1 MMIRES
7 TTITHQRRSS
17 ATILDMNTTDR
28 RGGREAN
35 APLLISSHEVPRAA
49 PQRREEDD
57 DCFLRRHEAC
67 YRSERRRRP
76 PRGARGKRWRQRQLP
91 KSPCAQITQMG
102 HVPKGPEPARP
113 FSPSRRHLER
123 EREDWRGMLEAGPQ
137 RDGQRRTRRRVDPII
152 ITRIAAHFAIY
163 RLDKWPTFGKKK
175 KVNGDLFPIREDLIR
190 HVILVTDK

>member
-102 HVPKGPEPARP
+102 HFQLPRP
-113 FSPSRRHLER
+113 RTSPPIFTFQKAPRER
-123 EREDWRGMLEAGPQ
+123 ERGLKGDARSGPTE
-137 RDGQRRTRRRVDPII
+137 GWSTKN
-152 ITRIAAHFAIY
+152 AATCRPHYNHSY
-163 RLDKWPTFGKKK
+163 RSPFCYL
-175 KVNGDLFPIREDLIR
+175 
-190 HVILVTDK
+190 